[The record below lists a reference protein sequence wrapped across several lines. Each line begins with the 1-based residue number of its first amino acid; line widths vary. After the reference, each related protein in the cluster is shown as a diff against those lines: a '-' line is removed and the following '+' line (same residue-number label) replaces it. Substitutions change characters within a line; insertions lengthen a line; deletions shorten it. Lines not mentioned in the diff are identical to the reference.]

1 MKRDD
6 YLNRTSSGK
15 PRRRRGLAI
24 VAVAALIAGC
34 SLQPVYERPA
44 APVSASYPT
53 GDAYKSST
61 GGSGNAALPPAVD
74 IGWRDFLTD
83 PRLQRL
89 VEIAL
94 ANNLDLRVVA
104 LNVAQT
110 QAQYRIQRSA
120 LFPQVAAFADASP
133 SRTPASLTTTGK
145 ALVTHEYS
153 VGVSAS
159 WEIDFFGRLQSLD
172 DQALQ

>member
-1 MKRDD
+1 MKRDG
-6 YLNRTSSGK
+6 YLSRASGGK
-15 PRRRRGLAI
+15 TKRSGGLAI

-44 APVSASYPT
+44 APVAASYPT

-61 GGSGNAALPPAVD
+61 GGSGNAALPAVD

-89 VEIAL
+89 VEMAL
-94 ANNLDLRVVA
+94 ANNRDLRVAA

-110 QAQYRIQRSA
+110 QAQYRIQRAA
-120 LFPQVAAFADASP
+120 LFPQVGGFADASAT
-133 SRTPASLTTTGK
+133 RTPGSLANSGKTTVQHSDS
-145 ALVTHEYS
+145 A
-153 VGVSAS
+153 GVSTA
-159 WEIDFFGRLQSLD
+159 WEIDFFGRVQ
-172 DQALQ
+172 

>member
-6 YLNRTSSGK
+6 YLNRVSGGK
-15 PRRRRGLAI
+15 TRRRGGLAI

-44 APVSASYPT
+44 APVAGSYPT
-53 GDAYKSST
+53 GDAYKSLT
-61 GGSGNAALPPAVD
+61 GGSGNSALPAVD

-94 ANNLDLRVVA
+94 ANNLDLRVAA

-120 LFPQVAAFADASP
+120 LFPQVGGFADS
-133 SRTPASLTTTGK
+133 SSTRTPASLSPPPNATG
-145 ALVTHEYS
+145 TNTYS
-153 VGVSAS
+153 LGL
-159 WEIDFFGRLQSLD
+159 W
-172 DQALQ
+172 

>member
-1 MKRDD
+1 MKRDG
-6 YLNRTSSGK
+6 YLDRVSGGK
-15 PRRRRGLAI
+15 ARRRGGLAI

-44 APVSASYPT
+44 APVAATYPT
-53 GDAYKSST
+53 RDAYKSST
-61 GGSGNAALPPAVD
+61 GASGSTTLPAVD

-94 ANNLDLRVVA
+94 ANNLDLRVAA

-110 QAQYRIQRSA
+110 QAQYRIPRSA
-120 LFPQVAAFADASP
+120 QFAQIGGFADSSTP
-133 SRTPASLTTTGK
+133 RTPASLSATRNAT
-145 ALVTHEYS
+145 VTHDYS
-153 VGVSAS
+153 VGLSAS
-159 WEIDFFGRLQSLD
+159 WEIDFFGR
-172 DQALQ
+172 